1 MMPETNGLPYGLA
14 FPKQVR
20 DRLTSDD
27 RRILVFGASGW
38 IGRNLLALLWECL
51 GAAEFSRRVIAF
63 GSSSRAIPLSP
74 TLAIEQLPLEMV
86 AQLDHRPSLA
96 FHLAFLTKDKVAGM
110 DRQCYIQANRLLS
123 DVVFTG
129 LTTAGVD
136 RLFLASSG
144 AAAFADDPNA
154 AADLR
159 LYGQLK
165 RDDEERFAA
174 WATTNRKLLN
184 CRIYAVSGPYVNK
197 PETYA
202 LASFI
207 LAAMAGGP
215 VVVKAPRR
223 VVRSYVAVRE
233 ILAAAV
239 SALLDAD
246 ETPVTFVESGGTPT
260 ELGEVATTVAD
271 ILGTEVVRAAI
282 TEADSNIYVGNDVT
296 WQKLLHRYALD
307 SITLR
312 DQILETARWLQSH

>member
-1 MMPETNGLPYGLA
+1 MTLETTGLPPVLV
-14 FPKQVR
+14 FPEQVR
-20 DRLTSDD
+20 DRVLADD
-27 RRILVFGASGW
+27 RRILVFGAGGW
-38 IGRNLLALLWECL
+38 IGRSLLALLWECL

-63 GSSSRAIPLSP
+63 GSSARAIPLSP
-74 TLAIEQLPLEMV
+74 TLAIDQRPLETL
-86 AQLDHRPSLA
+86 AQLDHKPSLA

-110 DRQCYIQANRLLS
+110 DHERYIQANRLLS
-123 DVVFTG
+123 DVVFSG
-129 LTTAGVD
+129 LATAGVD

-144 AAAFADDPNA
+144 AAAFADDSRA

-174 WATTNRKLLN
+174 WATADRRLMT

-215 VVVKAPRR
+215 VVVKAPRQ

-239 SALLDAD
+239 SVLLDAD
-246 ETPVTFVESGGTPT
+246 ATPVTFAASGGTPT
-260 ELGEVATTVAD
+260 ELGDVANIVAE
-271 ILGTEVVRAAI
+271 IFGTEVVRAAI
-282 TEADSNIYVGNDVT
+282 TEADSNIYVGDDVA
-296 WQKLLHRYALD
+296 WRKLLHRHALD

-312 DQILETARWLQSH
+312 DQILETAQWLQTH